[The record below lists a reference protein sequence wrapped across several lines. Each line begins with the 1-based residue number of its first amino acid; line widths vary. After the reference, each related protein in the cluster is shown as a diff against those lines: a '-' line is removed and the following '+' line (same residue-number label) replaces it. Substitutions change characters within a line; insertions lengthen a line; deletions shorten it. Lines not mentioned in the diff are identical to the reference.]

1 MRADSP
7 QANTDGSD
15 HADGELQAGSGLS
28 DEWRRALG
36 WMERELGGKT
46 VRFERQPRWRPAAF
60 LDLERDGETIPLY
73 FRGDRGSSDHGVYP
87 LEHEMHVLQVLEAH
101 GIPVPHIYGFCPDPR
116 GIVMQRAFGRP
127 VAQLAS
133 EDAATRQAVF
143 DDYIDILARMH
154 RIEPAAFEAVGL
166 KRPQRTQELALVD
179 FDAWERVYRSKKRRP
194 EPVIEFIIRWVR
206 GNIPQ
211 GRHQVSLLT
220 GDCGQFLY
228 DNNRVTAMHDFE
240 LACLGDPAAD
250 LAGLRCRDTSE
261 PLGNLARAI
270 RRYAEIVG
278 EEIDLEAV
286 DFHTV
291 RLGICTP
298 MSVQAVVADPAP
310 GTNLVQYLAWYLVY
324 ARLPLE
330 VLAWRMGV
338 ELTPIEVPAE
348 RQTRHSP
355 GCRALVSLLED
366 DPRSTAS
373 DRYRIDTAGRIA
385 EYLRR
390 ADLLG
395 STFEEQDLD
404 EVAMILGRRPANW
417 LEGDAA
423 LEALVHAA
431 GPERNAELVRYFHRR
446 ILRQEVMLKPVMREL
461 EHASFQRIS

>member
-1 MRADSP
+1 MLADSP
-7 QANTDGSD
+7 QANAEGSTHGD
-15 HADGELQAGSGLS
+15 EEATTAAGLS
-28 DEWRRALG
+28 DEWRRALS
-36 WMERELGGKT
+36 WIERELGGKA
-46 VRFERQPRWRPAAF
+46 VRFERQMWWRPAAF
-60 LDLERDGETIPLY
+60 LDLERDGQSIPLY

-116 GIVMQRAFGRP
+116 GIVMQRAPGRP

-133 EDAATRQAVF
+133 EAAATRQAVF

-154 RIEPAAFEAVGL
+154 RIDPAAFEAVGL
-166 KRPQRTQELALVD
+166 VRPRRAEELALVD

-194 EPVIEFIIRWVR
+194 EPLIEFVIRWVR

-211 GRHQVSLLT
+211 GRQRVGLLT

-228 DNNRVTAMHDFE
+228 ENNRVTVFHDLE

-270 RRYAEIVG
+270 RRYGEIVG
-278 EEIDLEAV
+278 DEVDLAAV

-298 MSVQAVVADPAP
+298 MSVEAVVADPPP
-310 GTNLVQYLAWYLVY
+310 GTNLVQYLGWYLVY

-330 VLAWRMGV
+330 VLAWRLGV
-338 ELTPIEVPAE
+338 ELVPIDVPEE

-355 GCRALVSLLED
+355 GYRALVSLLED
-366 DPRSTAS
+366 DPRSTDP
-373 DRYRIDTAGRIA
+373 DRYRIDAAGRIA
-385 EYLRR
+385 EYVRR

-395 STFEEQDLD
+395 PAFEEQDL
-404 EVAMILGRRPANW
+404 EEMAAILGRRPANW

-423 LEALVHAA
+423 LEALVLAA

-446 ILRQEVMLKPVMREL
+446 MLRQEAILKPVMREL
-461 EHASFQRIS
+461 EHANFQRIS